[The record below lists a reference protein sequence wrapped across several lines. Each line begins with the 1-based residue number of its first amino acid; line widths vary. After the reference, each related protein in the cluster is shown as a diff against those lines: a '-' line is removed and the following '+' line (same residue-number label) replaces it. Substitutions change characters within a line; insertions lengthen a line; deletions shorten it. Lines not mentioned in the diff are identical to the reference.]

1 MLLLVPLFQYV
12 NQFHDSSMSN
22 IRFISFLLSHNKI
35 SVFIHSRH
43 CELCQIASTLEVVA
57 FVKVFSLNS
66 FSIMLPVPCTMILY
80 ATSVTASSDLVYC

>member
-22 IRFISFLLSHNKI
+22 IRFISLLFPHNKI
-35 SVFIHSRH
+35 PVFIHSRH
-43 CELCQIASTLEVVA
+43 CELCQIASTLESVA

-66 FSIMLPVPCTMILY
+66 FSIIFSVPCTMVLN
-80 ATSVTASSDLVYC
+80 ALSVTASSDSVYC